1 METKGILLW
10 AGLILICAVI
20 FFFSQRIKKQIEEH
34 GIETEGVIS
43 RIEDEGEP
51 GETNFHYYA
60 KYRTED
66 GEEVEGTLSNPAPDL
81 AVGQRVRLKYH
92 PKYKSNARLIDP

>member
-51 GETNFHYYA
+51 GEIDYHYYA

-81 AVGQRVRLKYH
+81 AAGQRVRLKYH